1 MRMRRKNE
9 IKLLFRKSPR
19 PSLLPIIK
27 VSWFTTTFTLLFC
40 LFVDFVHVCAY
51 VRRGESTAKNEV
63 KRRNRLHIIDH
74 VNLYKL
80 ATGRTLSHTPLVK
93 SEAETEKKTRL
104 ILKGTRETTGTRKR
118 GIVN

>member
-1 MRMRRKNE
+1 MRRKNE
-9 IKLLFRKSPR
+9 IKLLFRESPR

-27 VSWFTTTFTLLFC
+27 VSWFTTTFTLLFAC
-40 LFVDFVHVCAY
+40 LSTLYVCAY

-63 KRRNRLHIIDH
+63 KRRNRLHIIDQ
-74 VNLYKL
+74 VNLYKF
-80 ATGRTLSHTPLVK
+80 ATGRTLTHTPLVK